1 VAPKKKGWTAMTK
14 LVDMRCREA
23 ATRRDI
29 RTSKA
34 GQTRLSQ
41 KMTRQNWVDRLK
53 VLSECAGRTR
63 KLIDAAQAGNRD
75 YGALD

>member
-1 VAPKKKGWTAMTK
+1 MNR

-41 KMTRQNWVDRLK
+41 KMTRQNWIDRLK
-53 VLSECAGRTR
+53 VLSECAARTR